1 MKPSIQ
7 PGDFLL
13 YSGKGFFSWLI
24 KVKTW
29 SRFSH
34 VEVYIGHGQT
44 IASRDG
50 IGVDIYWTRDKD
62 LACVL
67 RPNKKLDIDAGI
79 AWAQENCILGQ
90 KYDWWGLLRF
100 FTFGKPSM
108 DKQFCSEL
116 ATRFARASGFHPF
129 NDKYDADTV
138 SPGMFY
144 SSPNLDVVWED
155 TDEVTNG

>member
-50 IGVDIYWTRDKD
+50 EGVDLYWLKLDK
-62 LACVL
+62 LAAIL
-67 RPNKKLDIDAGI
+67 RPTEKLDVEAGLS
-79 AWAQENCILGQ
+79 WAKENAILGQ
-90 KYDWWGLLRF
+90 KYDWWGLLRM
-100 FTFGKPSM
+100 FTIGTQSTS
-108 DKQFCSEL
+108 KQFCSEL
-116 ATRFARASGFHPF
+116 ATRFARACNFQPF
-129 NDKYDADTV
+129 NRKYDADLV

-144 SSPNLDVVWED
+144 SSPHFDVVWED